1 MTTDIGLTNCSHGLE
16 RRSGV
21 ERRTITHRREEIR
34 FEPTKDDRRS
44 GADRRKKVSGFWER
58 KR

>member
-16 RRSGV
+16 RRASA
-21 ERRTITHRREEIR
+21 ERRTVVHRREEIR

-44 GADRRKKVSGFWER
+44 GTDRRKKASGFLGR
-58 KR
+58 KL